1 MVSPT
6 PAACR
11 AAARRYGMSDL
22 RVFLSRYTTH
32 RLYDRSASSA
42 HFRLSQSQ
50 RQQIPA
56 LTTGP
61 ASHIGDDLACLVAQN
76 LFHCL
81 R

>member
-11 AAARRYGMSDL
+11 AAARRHGMSDL
-22 RVFLSRYTTH
+22 RVSQSLHDPSSVRSLSST
-32 RLYDRSASSA
+32 A
-42 HFRLSQSQ
+42 HCRLSQSQ

-56 LTTGP
+56 LTMG
-61 ASHIGDDLACLVAQN
+61 AVSHIGDDLACLVAQN